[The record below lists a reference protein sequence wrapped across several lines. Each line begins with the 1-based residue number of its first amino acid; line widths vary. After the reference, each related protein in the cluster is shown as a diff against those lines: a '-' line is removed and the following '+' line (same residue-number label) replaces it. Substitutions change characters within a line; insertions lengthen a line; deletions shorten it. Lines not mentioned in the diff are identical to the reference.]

1 MIHSHENQI
10 RIGNSFQPFSDV
22 TGIQLVFTLVHLLLL
37 ESGGFIELNLA
48 LFGTTVH
55 TDCTLGTRTYLDDIF
70 DDFAEFS

>member
-1 MIHSHENQI
+1 MIHSDENQI
-10 RIGNSFQPFSDV
+10 LIGNSLQPFTDV
-22 TGIQLVFTLVHLLLL
+22 SRIQLVFALVHLLLL

-55 TDCTLGTRTYLDDIF
+55 TDCTLGTRTDFDDIF